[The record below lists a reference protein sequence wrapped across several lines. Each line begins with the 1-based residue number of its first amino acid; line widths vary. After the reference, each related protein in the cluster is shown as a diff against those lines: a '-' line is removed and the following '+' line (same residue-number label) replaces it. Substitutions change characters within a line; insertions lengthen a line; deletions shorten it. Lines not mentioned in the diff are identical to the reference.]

1 MWKSAHFRVG
11 ASCLTTHPLFIPL
24 QDDLRFFHNPIP
36 ALPSAHLTIRFPLRR
51 RSTGLPRFTYMPLD
65 GLGLGTTC
73 SPVES
78 SSAIGEGGNS
88 YTIPLTFW
96 FKSISIFDLS
106 VLTTFIGSSHL
117 FPIPPYSSPQPL

>member
-65 GLGLGTTC
+65 GLGTTC

-96 FKSISIFDLS
+96 FKSISIFDFLIS
-106 VLTTFIGSSHL
+106 IPFIG
-117 FPIPPYSSPQPL
+117 